1 MLNKMNKQMTE
12 DWIEQEYHRW
22 KKMPCYNPFGL
33 DEQMEWVAKAFALH
47 VLEEAPSVHNTHL
60 EDSR

>member
-1 MLNKMNKQMTE
+1 MSRQMTE

-33 DEQMEWVAKAFALH
+33 DEQMEWIAKAFALH
-47 VLEEAPSVHNTHL
+47 ILKTTSKDTIAKEVEK
-60 EDSR
+60 